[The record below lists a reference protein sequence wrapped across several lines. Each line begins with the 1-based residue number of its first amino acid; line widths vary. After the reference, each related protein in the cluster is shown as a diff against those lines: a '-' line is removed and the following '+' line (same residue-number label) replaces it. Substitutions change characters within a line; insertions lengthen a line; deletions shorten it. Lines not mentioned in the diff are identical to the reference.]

1 MNKVRAHVSAP
12 YARSAPHNTA
22 QHVFHFFFSL
32 TLSHCHQTPLQVA
45 QDAGI
50 VARECVAALQR
61 KWEELEAAA
70 ANAEKGLVKGER
82 CASTLS

>member
-1 MNKVRAHVSAP
+1 
-12 YARSAPHNTA
+12 
-22 QHVFHFFFSL
+22 
-32 TLSHCHQTPLQVA
+32 LQVA